1 MCVLTC
7 DHEQFVE
14 LFENLDL
21 EDGGQARDVSQRVL
35 DHIQSVQTLFRTHHY
50 NLKREIHKVTRS
62 PILTFTQCI
71 KQLHGIICRAD

>member
-1 MCVLTC
+1 MRVLTC

-35 DHIQSVQTLFRTHHY
+35 NHIQSVQSLF
-50 NLKREIHKVTRS
+50 
-62 PILTFTQCI
+62 
-71 KQLHGIICRAD
+71 